1 MGKILKLVGILAGV
15 VMTVTSCLNSDD
27 TKITFYNDAVITN
40 FYIATAEVEK
50 HTTSSTGE
58 DSVYTTTNTDVAKI
72 TFQIDHYNGRIYN
85 LDSLP
90 YGTNAAK
97 LLCSYSTKSNGM
109 LAIRNL
115 ETEEEEDG
123 EEWKYFSMTDSIDFT
138 VPRTV
143 KVFAYNDNEI
153 TREYTI
159 EVNVKQIPEMAMVW
173 QNVGTLDELAAMQNA
188 RLLAC
193 GDNVVL
199 LASDGNSTTI
209 YRNNDNEFEK
219 VTNKGAANLYAN
231 AATYG
236 NSMAMLNG
244 TNIEYMQNG
253 MTTTETYPADG
264 IRQLLAMSR
273 SHIYAMDNNGR
284 IVISKDHGA
293 TWQED
298 VLDDDASLLPDQGL
312 AAISVPYLRDKNV
325 DNTVLIGT
333 SSTKEQDYMVS
344 WLKIDIGDGNDGKWA
359 LMTNNDESSYLLPKL
374 SRLSMTA
381 ANSGLLL
388 ATGINTEGKYETMY
402 ISRDGGLTWKQND
415 NYTLPEIS
423 DGVTEIALCMD
434 NANRLWLVCCGT
446 GEIWRCDMSE

>member
-1 MGKILKLVGILAGV
+1 M
-15 VMTVTSCLNSDD
+15 
-27 TKITFYNDAVITN
+27 
-40 FYIATAEVEK
+40 
-50 HTTSSTGE
+50 
-58 DSVYTTTNTDVAKI
+58 
-72 TFQIDHYNGRIYN
+72 
-85 LDSLP
+85 DSLP
-90 YGTNAAK
+90 YGTNAEK

-173 QNVGTLDELAAMQNA
+173 QNVGTLDELAAMQNV

-219 VTNKGAANLYAN
+219 VTNNGAANLYAN

-236 NSMAMLNG
+236 NSMVMFNG

-253 MTTTETYPADG
+253 MAITETYPADG

-273 SHIYAMDNNGR
+273 SYIYAMDNNGK

-344 WLKIDIGDGNDGKWA
+344 WLKIDTDNSSDDKWT
-359 LMTNNDESSYLLPKL
+359 LMTTGEESSYNLPKL
-374 SRLSMTA
+374 SGISMTA
-381 ANSGLLL
+381 ANSSLLF
-388 ATGINTEGKYETMY
+388 ATGANAEGKYETLY
-402 ISRDGGLTWKQND
+402 ISRDGGLTWKQNGD
-415 NYTLPEIS
+415 YTLPEIS
-423 DGVTEIALCMD
+423 DGATKIALCID
-434 NANRLWLVCCGT
+434 SANTLWAICCGT
-446 GEIWRCDMSE
+446 GEIWRCNMSE